1 MFYVATLQHHTCHI
15 CHDQQDMYMELF
27 WLKYLS
33 ILLNFKHIE
42 KTTNIIAIEA
52 FAPYVLEI

>member
-1 MFYVATLQHHTCHI
+1 
-15 CHDQQDMYMELF
+15 MYMELF